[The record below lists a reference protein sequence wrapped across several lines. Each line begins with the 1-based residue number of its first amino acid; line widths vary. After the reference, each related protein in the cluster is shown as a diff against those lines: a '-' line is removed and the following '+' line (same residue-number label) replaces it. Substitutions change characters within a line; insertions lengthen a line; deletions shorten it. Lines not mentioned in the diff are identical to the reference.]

1 MIWKLDNFVTS
12 GGTVIWKLDIF
23 VTSGGTNDLDPYNK
37 QALSQHGSK
46 NECRRIDSHRL
57 LSLESF
63 PGPGAA

>member
-37 QALSQHGSK
+37 QAMK
-46 NECRRIDSHRL
+46 AVI
-57 LSLESF
+57 
-63 PGPGAA
+63 